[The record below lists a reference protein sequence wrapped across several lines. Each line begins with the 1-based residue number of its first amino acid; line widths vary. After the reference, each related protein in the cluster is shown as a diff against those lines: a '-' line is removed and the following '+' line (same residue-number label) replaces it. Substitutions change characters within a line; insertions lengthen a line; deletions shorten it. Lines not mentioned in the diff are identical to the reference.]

1 MIDLR
6 ECLTLRLMPEVF
18 RNDPKIQA
26 ASYALQQTAKMLIEK
41 IDNAAVYASIDIL
54 PDEILDLLAV
64 ELRSQYYDPAME
76 VEKKREIIRKTLAWF
91 YHAGTLKTVKE
102 LTNFLF
108 GENIVTEW
116 FEYDG
121 RPYTFRLEIMGLD
134 VLITDK
140 GMADFIAALQKV
152 KNTRS
157 LLECITFHRRID
169 GELFSGAHQDSYKRE
184 VIVDFFEEFRKD
196 SSSLHA
202 GTYQE
207 NYKRQAAVEHFT
219 GYSVGKQNV
228 MTGNVQT
235 NIRRQVIKEE

>member
-18 RNDPKIQA
+18 RGDPKIQA
-26 ASYALQQTAKMLIEK
+26 ASYALQQTAKMLLEK

-54 PDEILDLLAV
+54 PDDILDLLAV
-64 ELRSQYYDPAME
+64 ELRSQYYDPAMDI
-76 VEKKREIIRKTLAWF
+76 EKKREIIKKTLTWF

-116 FEYDG
+116 FEYNG

-134 VLITDK
+134 VLITDR
-140 GMADFIAALQKV
+140 GMADFLAALQKV

-157 LLECITFHRRID
+157 ILECITFHRRID
-169 GELFSGAHQDSYKRE
+169 TGIFVGTQQDSYKRQA
-184 VIVDFFEEFRKD
+184 VVDFF
-196 SSSLHA
+196 
-202 GTYQE
+202 
-207 NYKRQAAVEHFT
+207 VEKNGESCDVYT
-219 GYSVGKQNV
+219 GMQQGSY
-228 MTGNVQT
+228 
-235 NIRRQVIKEE
+235 RRQVVMEHDAGQGGVKYVHV